1 MTTSTETSIP
11 QIPSVST
18 QSLIPDPLL
27 AQLAREHAAFRMR
40 APHGGECWIF
50 TRYEDV
56 RAVQTDH
63 RFSRA
68 AMIGKDVARTSA
80 YPLQGE
86 SILGMDP
93 PDHTRVRRLVSR
105 EFTARRV
112 EQLRPRAQELVD
124 GLLDTIE
131 RDGPP
136 AELIAKL
143 AEPLPI
149 LMICELLGVEYEDR
163 EMFRGWATAFMTSTG
178 RSIEEILGARDAL
191 DQYLANLVAQRRE
204 VPTDDLLGAL
214 VVLRDE
220 GDALTEPE
228 LVNLGIAILV
238 GGFET
243 TAAQIGK
250 SIYCLVTHPDELQ
263 KVREDPALVPA
274 AVEELVRF
282 IPLSSGTSM
291 AWVAT
296 DDVEL
301 AGVTVRAGEAVMASA
316 ATGSRDPSVFADPDR
331 FDVTREQI
339 PHLGFGHGTHFC
351 LGAHLARMEMQVVI
365 GTLFTRFPELRLAVA
380 SDEVPWKVGSSVWGL
395 GALPVTF

>member
-1 MTTSTETSIP
+1 
-11 QIPSVST
+11 
-18 QSLIPDPLL
+18 
-27 AQLAREHAAFRMR
+27 
-40 APHGGECWIF
+40 
-50 TRYEDV
+50 
-56 RAVQTDH
+56 
-63 RFSRA
+63 
-68 AMIGKDVARTSA
+68 
-80 YPLQGE
+80 
-86 SILGMDP
+86 
-93 PDHTRVRRLVSR
+93 VSR

-112 EQLRPRAQELVD
+112 ELLRPRAQELVD
-124 GLLDTIE
+124 DLLDTIE
-131 RDGPP
+131 RAGPP
-136 AELIAKL
+136 AELISQL

-163 EMFRGWATAFMTSTG
+163 DMFRGWATSFMTSTG
-178 RSIEEILGARDAL
+178 RSIEEILGAHDAL
-191 DQYLANLVAQRRE
+191 NQYLADLVAQRRE

-250 SIYCLVTHPDELQ
+250 SIYCLMTHPAELQ
-263 KVREDPALVPA
+263 KVRDDPALVPA

-301 AGVTVRAGEAVMASA
+301 AGVTVRAGETVMASA
-316 ATGSRDPSVFADPDR
+316 ATGSRDASVFADPDR

-365 GTLFTRFPELRLAVA
+365 NRLFTRFAELRLAVPD
-380 SDEVPWKVGSSVWGL
+380 DEVPWKVGSSVWGL
-395 GALPVTF
+395 AELPVTF